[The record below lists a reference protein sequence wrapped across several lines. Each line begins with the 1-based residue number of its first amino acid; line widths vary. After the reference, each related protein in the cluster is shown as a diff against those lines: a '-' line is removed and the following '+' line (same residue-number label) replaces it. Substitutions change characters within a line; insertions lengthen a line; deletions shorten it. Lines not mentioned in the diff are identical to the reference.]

1 MAKNRSI
8 KVISQSCSSY
18 KATPTLTL
26 KGQWL
31 KVLGVEGLRV
41 VLDGLHC
48 RIVNPHISLADTT
61 MNERGFTLS
70 HRRNWRPMP
79 YGSFCPLFYTVRA
92 AMLHDRL
99 NQYPAS
105 HYNLPDTCFFL
116 FIEIEIE
123 HISGLQTIRI
133 QILQELF
140 LAASVVRF
148 TPPQLHL
155 NHELLPAVIHHYIRP
170 LQIPGACLDV
180 IISRAVYDRF

>member
-8 KVISQSCSSY
+8 KVISQSGSSY

-70 HRRNWRPMP
+70 LRRMRRKWEWKMSLRDPIFAQFSAGALNFQSNDTKKR
-79 YGSFCPLFYTVRA
+79 RA
-92 AMLHDRL
+92 
-99 NQYPAS
+99 
-105 HYNLPDTCFFL
+105 
-116 FIEIEIE
+116 EI
-123 HISGLQTIRI
+123 
-133 QILQELF
+133 
-140 LAASVVRF
+140 
-148 TPPQLHL
+148 
-155 NHELLPAVIHHYIRP
+155 
-170 LQIPGACLDV
+170 
-180 IISRAVYDRF
+180 

>member
-8 KVISQSCSSY
+8 KVISQSGSSY

-116 FIEIEIE
+116 FIEIETE

-133 QILQELF
+133 QILQELS
-140 LAASVVRF
+140 L
-148 TPPQLHL
+148 
-155 NHELLPAVIHHYIRP
+155 IHI
-170 LQIPGACLDV
+170 
-180 IISRAVYDRF
+180 